1 MNEIIELNLNDIIPD
16 EADVLS
22 HQGIPGNV
30 EISQII
36 KSIMKEAYEIF
47 VADAAPVV
55 ILSDISKEHF
65 DTVFKGEGNNA
76 DDAVLENIYPD
87 ADHLAL
93 FALTMG
99 EKVSSR
105 IEDFFGQ
112 HDYAIASMLDS
123 VASMAADTAS
133 TYLETHYRNYLESE
147 KLLNN
152 DSAVLGYS
160 PGYCGW
166 NVSGQKKLFDY
177 LNPSQIGITINNSC
191 LMTPIKSVS
200 GVLVEGDKEMHIFQ
214 IGFSYCDLCKTQ
226 SCQDR
231 MSVLY

>member
-1 MNEIIELNLNDIIPD
+1 MNLIIQFNINDIIPNK
-16 EADVLS
+16 ADVLS
-22 HQGIPGNV
+22 HQGIPRNI
-30 EISQII
+30 EISQMI
-36 KSIMKEAYEIF
+36 KSIVEKAYKIF
-47 VADAAPVV
+47 VSDAVPVGL
-55 ILSDISKEHF
+55 LSDISMEQF

-76 DDAVLENIYPD
+76 DDAVLEKIYPE

-105 IEDFFGQ
+105 IESLFGR
-112 HDYAIASMLDS
+112 HDYALASMLDS
-123 VASMAADTAS
+123 VASIAADTAS
-133 TYLETHYRNYLESE
+133 TYLEKYYQNYLESE
-147 KLLNN
+147 KLLKN
-152 DSAVLGYS
+152 DSVVLGYS

-166 NVSGQKKLFDY
+166 NVDGQKKLFEF
-177 LNPSQIGITINNSC
+177 LNPSRIGITINNSC

-200 GVLVEGDKEMHIFQ
+200 GVLVAGEKESHIFQ

-231 MSVLY
+231 MSALY